1 MNILPIRSVIALL
14 TNQCNCACPYCFEA
28 RSPERMSLDTAKDI
42 LNFVKTNAG
51 DRSGFT
57 FFGGE
62 PMLEFERIIVPLVEY
77 SEQSGVHTRFAMT
90 TNGTLLD
97 KERIDWLVNH
107 DISFMLSF
115 DGNRETQELSRPLRI
130 KESSFDAIMNFLPYL
145 LEKIPHQSIRAT
157 LIQENIPNFTN
168 DVLWLD
174 SIGVKDFSVLP
185 NFFETW
191 DDKTKQLFLDE
202 LSKYNEYIL
211 SSYRNGKRPLLL
223 RAYRAAFY
231 EIPLVLRTKERRT
244 SGNCIT
250 AAQCGFGI
258 RGGASVDYRGD
269 LYGCHHVPMNRQ
281 SPFYI
286 GNVYDGI
293 DVSRIEALT
302 ASYVPEKVGNE
313 HCATCPIDKICNG
326 GCVSN
331 NYIMCGDVHK
341 VSEGWCFWRQSII
354 SAADA
359 IMRKLADED
368 NALFLEEF
376 KACLNGRAIYG

>member
-1 MNILPIRSVIALL
+1 MNILPIKNVIALL

-28 RSPERMSLDTAKDI
+28 RTSERMSLETAKDI
-42 LNFVKTNAG
+42 LNFVKTNGG

-77 SEQSGVHTRFAMT
+77 SEQSGIHTRFAMT
-90 TNGTLLD
+90 TNGTLLNKD
-97 KERIDWLVNH
+97 RIDWLTDH
-107 DISFMLSF
+107 DIHFMLSF
-115 DGNRETQELSRPLRI
+115 DGNRKTQELSRPMRTG
-130 KESSFDAIMNFLPYL
+130 ESSFDTIMGFLPYL
-145 LEKIPHQSIRAT
+145 LEKVPYQSIRAT
-157 LIQENIPNFTN
+157 LIQENIPNFTD
-168 DVLWLD
+168 DVIWLD

-191 DDKTKQLFLDE
+191 DDKTKQLFLEE
-202 LSKYNEYIL
+202 LSKYNNYIL
-211 SSYRNGKRPLLL
+211 SSYRAGKRPLLI

-231 EIPLVLRTKERRT
+231 EIPLVLKTKERRT
-244 SGNCIT
+244 SNNCPT

-286 GNVYDGI
+286 GNIYDGI

-302 ASYVPEKVGNE
+302 SSYSPEKVGNE
-313 HCATCPIDKICNG
+313 QCASCPIDKICNG

-331 NYIMCGDVHK
+331 NYVMCEDIHVVHG
-341 VSEGWCFWRQSII
+341 GWCFWRKSII

-359 IMRKLADED
+359 VMRQLANENNKLFIYDFESAI
-368 NALFLEEF
+368 
-376 KACLNGRAIYG
+376 NGRAIYG